1 MIALENKVTMDDLS
15 AAADYVLAS
24 FDEGLSEQTHRAL
37 AGARVTACDDR
48 AHADR
53 SSEHAILRF
62 SALRADEC
70 RRWVADAT
78 DNELTS
84 VTSGMRELHGAWMAV
99 EARSINL
106 ELNKQ
111 QHAEEEASAVE
122 KAVSAALEAER
133 QRCAAEVAARDEQ
146 RKAAEKAAEARE
158 AALRV
163 EVVAAEER
171 AAALCDAVQAREREV
186 EEMTARL
193 QELIL
198 SQKMASEEKLSGNVR
213 KR

>member
-1 MIALENKVTMDDLS
+1 
-15 AAADYVLAS
+15 
-24 FDEGLSEQTHRAL
+24 
-37 AGARVTACDDR
+37 
-48 AHADR
+48 
-53 SSEHAILRF
+53 
-62 SALRADEC
+62 
-70 RRWVADAT
+70 
-78 DNELTS
+78 
-84 VTSGMRELHGAWMAV
+84 
-99 EARSINL
+99 
-106 ELNKQ
+106 
-111 QHAEEEASAVE
+111 
-122 KAVSAALEAER
+122 LEAER
-133 QRCAAEVAARDEQ
+133 QRCATEGAAHDEQ

-198 SQKMASEEKLSGNVR
+198 SQKMASEEKLSGTVR

>member
-1 MIALENKVTMDDLS
+1 
-15 AAADYVLAS
+15 
-24 FDEGLSEQTHRAL
+24 
-37 AGARVTACDDR
+37 
-48 AHADR
+48 
-53 SSEHAILRF
+53 
-62 SALRADEC
+62 
-70 RRWVADAT
+70 
-78 DNELTS
+78 
-84 VTSGMRELHGAWMAV
+84 
-99 EARSINL
+99 
-106 ELNKQ
+106 
-111 QHAEEEASAVE
+111 
-122 KAVSAALEAER
+122 LEAER

>member
-15 AAADYVLAS
+15 AAADHVLAS
-24 FDEGLSEQTHRAL
+24 FDEGLSEQTQRAM

-84 VTSGMRELHGAWMAV
+84 VTSGMRELHGAWMAG

-111 QHAEEEASAVE
+111 QHAEEEARGITRRRLTLLACESDF
-122 KAVSAALEAER
+122 
-133 QRCAAEVAARDEQ
+133 QVAAHDEQ

-171 AAALCDAVQAREREV
+171 AAALCDAAREREV

-198 SQKMASEEKLSGNVR
+198 SQKMASEEKLSGTVR